1 MEPAGAFLVS
11 KGKMTIVDSNVTDVE
26 GANMGGVFALSGGVL
41 DISNCYFEKATA
53 AFMGAFI
60 AGLGSATVITIR
72 DSVARDMGLHGS
84 FSWNAI
90 TLFDGPSMTV
100 SKTRFEACQKGI
112 FYLALVSGIP
122 PPNTHTHNHR
132 VYPHG
137 LGLTLMLCLLLFY
150 KGIGRRRQLPL

>member
-1 MEPAGAFLVS
+1 MELAGAFLVT

-41 DISNCYFEKATA
+41 DISNCYFEKAIA

-60 AGLGSATVITIR
+60 VGLGSATVITMR

-84 FSWNAI
+84 FSWNVI
-90 TLFDGPSMTV
+90 TLFDGPSLTA

-112 FYLALVSGIP
+112 FYLALVSP
-122 PPNTHTHNHR
+122 PSPNTRPPT
-132 VYPHG
+132 
-137 LGLTLMLCLLLFY
+137 TWCLRMAFA
-150 KGIGRRRQLPL
+150 PLSPCASSSFT